1 MADSLRALEYAI
13 FVGIDWADRNHDV
26 CLPPEGCHPREF
38 SVLPHRPE
46 SIAQWAQTLRRRF
59 EGRRVAICL
68 ELAKG
73 PLFHALQQYDFLVL
87 FPVKPLM
94 V

>member
-1 MADSLRALEYAI
+1 MPLSSASTGPIETTTCVCSQRVATSASSACCPIVQRA
-13 FVGIDWADRNHDV
+13 
-26 CLPPEGCHPREF
+26 
-38 SVLPHRPE
+38 
-46 SIAQWAQTLRRRF
+46 AQWAQTLRRRF

-73 PLFHALQQYDFLVL
+73 PLVHALQQYDFLVL